1 MDFVGAD
8 LRHEVFTHG
17 QLYVILSR
25 VRSPEGL
32 RLLLDAN
39 TSSTR
44 NIVRKE
50 IL

>member
-32 RLLLDAN
+32 RLVLDSDCK
-39 TSSTR
+39 TTR